1 MKYTG
6 KQVDHAGK
14 KLRSILLKDTSDK
27 LSEAMDVMSYW
38 RASHTDALE
47 LAFIKLQVITLKE
60 DANAIFVK
68 RLKVIAK
75 LTAFS
80 NSLKNIDARINER
93 GSAGFILLR
102 IDIPKTTVYSLF
114 FEATAAE
121 QAEMEYVRLEKKYSA
136 ESDNVV
142 ALVSAT
148 AVGGIKEAYPN
159 FFADSSNF
167 LQHLTLV
174 LNI

>member
-1 MKYTG
+1 
-6 KQVDHAGK
+6 
-14 KLRSILLKDTSDK
+14 
-27 LSEAMDVMSYW
+27 
-38 RASHTDALE
+38 
-47 LAFIKLQVITLKE
+47 
-60 DANAIFVK
+60 
-68 RLKVIAK
+68 
-75 LTAFS
+75 
-80 NSLKNIDARINER
+80 
-93 GSAGFILLR
+93 
-102 IDIPKTTVYSLF
+102 
-114 FEATAAE
+114 
-121 QAEMEYVRLEKKYSA
+121 MEYVRLEKKYSA

>member
-14 KLRSILLKDTSDK
+14 KLRSIL
-27 LSEAMDVMSYW
+27 
-38 RASHTDALE
+38 
-47 LAFIKLQVITLKE
+47 
-60 DANAIFVK
+60 
-68 RLKVIAK
+68 
-75 LTAFS
+75 
-80 NSLKNIDARINER
+80 LKNIDARINER